1 MGTFSLLQRGGG
13 GGWRTYFETQLAKLQ
28 KELPS
33 GSDSWSPHSPPE
45 NVVRVAREIVS
56 HIERDDLPLPLMI
69 PGSDGSLQIKWRRIR
84 ELSFFVFPDA
94 APEFLQVFPDGQIAQ
109 GMLTND
115 QQAPSLINWLLA
127 A

>member
-1 MGTFSLLQRGGG
+1 
-13 GGWRTYFETQLAKLQ
+13 
-28 KELPS
+28 
-33 GSDSWSPHSPPE
+33 
-45 NVVRVAREIVS
+45 
-56 HIERDDLPLPLMI
+56 MI

-109 GMLTND
+109 GLLTND

-127 A
+127 ALCLSGCFSKPLGVVSGSASSVLS